1 MNKVFKWIAIVAAC
15 VLVIG
20 VAFAGIGALL
30 GGKLIGYAFNFG
42 NMNIRTAEDLVEE
55 TVDLEP
61 FDEIYV
67 EAADPYVIIKKG
79 NENKINYKLPKEMI
93 PTITN
98 EQGKLSVVQDK
109 KKNNFDINMGYNE
122 NIYIE
127 IVVDNDELTKLDVK
141 ASSGDVSVED
151 LNVEGK
157 IKVSSGAI
165 YIENCA
171 EGKDLET
178 VVSSGSLTINNSNFE
193 NLSHKQSSGDTEIN
207 TVTAKSIAIDSTSGS
222 VTVLSVYADTIDCKL
237 TSGEIYASE
246 VECDS
251 IKTKN
256 TSGDINI
263 LNIRTDKVEADS
275 TSGTVEYMIIGDE
288 NDYDF
293 TLKATAGD
301 VKAGSV
307 EADHKFER
315 NNGLDKS
322 VNANTTSG
330 DVIINFTEDN

>member
-42 NMNIRTAEDLVEE
+42 NMNIRTAEDLVEG

-98 EQGKLSVVQDK
+98 EDGKLSVVQDK

-141 ASSGDVSVED
+141 AASGDVSVED

-157 IKVSSGAI
+157 IKVRI
-165 YIENCA
+165 
-171 EGKDLET
+171 
-178 VVSSGSLTINNSNFE
+178 
-193 NLSHKQSSGDTEIN
+193 
-207 TVTAKSIAIDSTSGS
+207 
-222 VTVLSVYADTIDCKL
+222 
-237 TSGEIYASE
+237 
-246 VECDS
+246 
-251 IKTKN
+251 
-256 TSGDINI
+256 
-263 LNIRTDKVEADS
+263 
-275 TSGTVEYMIIGDE
+275 
-288 NDYDF
+288 
-293 TLKATAGD
+293 
-301 VKAGSV
+301 
-307 EADHKFER
+307 
-315 NNGLDKS
+315 
-322 VNANTTSG
+322 
-330 DVIINFTEDN
+330 